1 MENDIWQVIHMIE
14 DACKKD
20 ALQDK
25 SKEELINLLSEVY
38 DMLGA
43 IVM

>member
-1 MENDIWQVIHMIE
+1 MESDVWQVIQKIE

-25 SKEELINLLSEVY
+25 SKEELINLLSDVY
-38 DMLGA
+38 DQLGA